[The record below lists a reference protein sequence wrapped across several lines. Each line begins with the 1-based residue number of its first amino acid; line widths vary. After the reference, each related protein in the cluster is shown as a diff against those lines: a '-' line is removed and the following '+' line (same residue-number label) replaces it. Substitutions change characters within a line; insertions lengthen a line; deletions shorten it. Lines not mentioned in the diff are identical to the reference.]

1 MATLNISI
9 SDQWTKLADSANLE
23 LLVTWNDPISI
34 EVATTT
40 ADTAPIVNGHRLFP
54 NDAITR
60 TVIGSGYVWARLVS
74 GSRSN
79 SANLV
84 VTK

>member
-9 SDQWTKLADSANLE
+9 SDQWTKLADSANSE
-23 LLVTWNDPISI
+23 LLVTWNDPVSV

-40 ADTAPIVNGHRLFP
+40 ADTAPTVNGHHLSP
-54 NDAITR
+54 DDAVTR
-60 TVIGSGYVWARLVS
+60 AVIGSGYVWARLVS
-74 GSRSN
+74 GSRPN